1 MDIES
6 VNQVIDKLAEKL
18 SLPAGKMMELLPAV
32 GIRSVVECLFGVVVL
47 VVGILC
53 CRRAIK
59 QLEEDNYDI
68 DNKCAVMVIVG
79 SVFIFLGGIFAFLS
93 ASDTVLWVYNP
104 QAWALSYIFGKL

>member
-1 MDIES
+1 MANLIPDVGNVRPDTVGAGRLYQAAMEGFQRALNAPMERI
-6 VNQVIDKLAEKL
+6 EKL
-18 SLPAGKMMELLPAV
+18 QA
-32 GIRSVVECLFGVVVL
+32 
-47 VVGILC
+47 
-53 CRRAIK
+53 K